1 MLIPIGSWCRTAYQ
15 VNNYKNCKGIDKIS
29 YPFDWTI
36 TPFEALKVV
45 FSKDFKAS
53 NILKNESISRSQ
65 VGSIID
71 NDTKIIHHHDFLP
84 PVMDKLCENSEIN
97 NNGIPTAL
105 FESNLIEKAR
115 GRFLHTYENL
125 ESLRDA
131 KGRHGFVRWQ
141 RGVRESKLFQKRHP
155 GIFDGENI
163 ESISGI
169 MKEFLGSDNFRILI
183 VKTQGVD
190 NLSPDNIIKDYKK
203 EYYGASATISERKGF
218 NGDLTNNFQGE
229 TISWKTVIDKFVTEE
244 DIELTT

>member
-15 VNNYKNCKGIDKIS
+15 VNNYKNYKGIDKIS

-45 FSKDFKAS
+45 FSNDFKAS
-53 NILKNESISRSQ
+53 NILKNESISRSR

-71 NDTKIIHHHDFLP
+71 NDTKIIHHHDFLK
-84 PVMDKLCENSEIN
+84 PVLDKLYENSEIN

-115 GRFLHTYENL
+115 GRFLHTYKNL
-125 ESLRDA
+125 EILRDV

-141 RGVRESKLFQKRHP
+141 NRVDFKDNKFP
-155 GIFDGENI
+155 GIFYGENI

-169 MKEFLGSDNFRILI
+169 IKEFLGSDNFIILI
-183 VKTQGVD
+183 VKTQIVD
-190 NLSPDNIIKDYKK
+190 DLSPDNIIKDYKK
-203 EYYGASATISERKGF
+203 EYYGASATIYERKGF
-218 NGDLTNNFQGE
+218 NGDLTCNFKGE
-229 TISWKTVIDKFVTEE
+229 TISWKTIIDKFVTEE
-244 DIELTT
+244 GIELTT